1 MTAGSLPLGERIL
14 AGGGPEL
21 AQLLQT
27 LSEAV
32 LIHDPDERI
41 VYANRAAPGCLG
53 VDSAEQ
59 LIGRSLGDLF
69 EHVHVLDDHGR
80 PVPRTMLPSVA
91 RLQTGQTAMP
101 LLLQTVAHET
111 GETRW
116 YRMATHPLRDA
127 GGVVV
132 AAATV
137 IQDVSAETSAE
148 VHTRVLAESGRLL
161 SASLDYQQT
170 LHNVASAALPALAD
184 WCMVE
189 LVDGLTREQVVV
201 AHVDPEMRG
210 LAARLRAL
218 KPDPPP
224 VAAALYRVLETSEPE
239 LHQEITDTHLKRMA
253 VSDEQL
259 EIYRAL
265 GIRSALVVPMTVQT
279 RTIGTMSFMTS
290 SSGRRFGAQDVAVAE
305 QLARRAAVAVEHARL
320 HTTLGSVAQTLQHS
334 LLPAP
339 LPEVAGWEMGAL
351 YRPALDQPRIEVG
364 GDFYE
369 VFDTDGNAFAMIG
382 DVTGHGVRAAT
393 LTSLLRHGA
402 RFASHSE
409 PDPVAIIRRLDE
421 ELRRRDDGAMATALC
436 AALHDHSLL
445 VCSAGH
451 PPALIVDAAG
461 RVSETP
467 SGGPL
472 LGAFADS
479 SWDQHRVPVADGD
492 IVLMY
497 TDGVSETAG
506 TVERFGAGR
515 LAGFLSDHAGS
526 HPQSLL
532 QALEVELDRFRG
544 GPAGDDVA
552 ALALAPRAVTGEARR
567 R

>member
-1 MTAGSLPLGERIL
+1 MALGERIL
-14 AGGGPEL
+14 AGEGPEL

-27 LSEAV
+27 LREAI
-32 LIHDPDERI
+32 LIQDLGDRV

-53 VDSAEQ
+53 VESAEQ
-59 LIGRSLGDLF
+59 LIGRSLAEICD
-69 EHVHVLDDHGR
+69 HVGILDEHGR

-91 RLQTGQTAMP
+91 RLQTGQTASS
-101 LLLQTVAHET
+101 LLVQMVAPAT
-111 GETRW
+111 GVTRW
-116 YRMATHPLRDA
+116 YRLATHPLRDVNGA
-127 GGVVV
+127 VT

-137 IQDVSAETSAE
+137 IDDVSAQTSAE

-189 LVDGLTREQVVV
+189 LVDGRSREQVVV
-201 AHVDPEMRG
+201 AHVDPTMRG
-210 LAARLRAL
+210 LAGRLRAL
-218 KPDPPP
+218 EPDMPA
-224 VAAALYRVLETSEPE
+224 VGTALHRVLETGESELLAE
-239 LHQEITDTHLKRMA
+239 VSDAHLQQVA
-253 VSDEQL
+253 VSDGQL

-265 GIRSALVVPMTVQT
+265 GIRSALVVPMTVSR
-279 RTIGTMSFMTS
+279 RTIGAMSFVIS
-290 SSGRRFGAQDVAVAE
+290 SSGRRFGAADVAVAE
-305 QLARRAAVAVEHARL
+305 QLARRAAIAVEHARL
-320 HTTLGSVAQTLQHS
+320 HTTLGDVAQTLQHS

-339 LPEVAGWEMGAL
+339 LPEVAGWEIGAL
-351 YRPALDQPRIEVG
+351 YRPALEQPRIEVG

-369 VFDTDGNAFAMIG
+369 VFATDGNAFATIG

-402 RFASHSE
+402 RFASYLE

-451 PPALIVDAAG
+451 PPALVVDATG
-461 RVSETP
+461 GVRETP

-472 LGAFADS
+472 LGAFTDS
-479 SWDQHRVPVADGD
+479 TWQQHRVPVVDGD

-506 TVERFGAGR
+506 TDERFGTGR
-515 LAGFLSDHAGS
+515 LAAFLSDHAGS
-526 HPQSLL
+526 HPQALL

-544 GPAGDDVA
+544 QPAGDDVA
-552 ALALAPRAVTGEARR
+552 ALAMRPR
-567 R
+567 